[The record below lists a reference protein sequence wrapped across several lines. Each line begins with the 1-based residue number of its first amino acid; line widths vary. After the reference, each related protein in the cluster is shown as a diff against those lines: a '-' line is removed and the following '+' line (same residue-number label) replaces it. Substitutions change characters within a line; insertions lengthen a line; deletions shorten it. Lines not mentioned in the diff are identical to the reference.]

1 MALLL
6 ALGYGLFRAPAE
18 WRVPLRL
25 LLPVAVGA
33 LALAAGRVIAPI
45 GALLAVAFL
54 VPGLVRAIETAALAM
69 IIQNVIVAVLCLL
82 AGWLQ
87 PIVAALPQ
95 LQRRIERNLGYG
107 WNERLNE
114 PPPNLATDF
123 QARRLEELAV
133 LSEIAH
139 AIGGSLDLR
148 TTLETLLTSTRR
160 LIDFDMA
167 EVTLWEPARQQLVS
181 HGALDAE
188 AYYAEV
194 SEAYRMGEGYSGW
207 LAQHREPL
215 LIEEIAQRQDVRPKL
230 DRPDLPYRSYLGI
243 PLERKGEFVGT
254 LELMSCQL
262 ASFSPRDLEVLGTI
276 GRQAA
281 VAIDNARLYEET
293 QRRAANL
300 KSLAKVSATI
310 TSTLD
315 LEEALDAIA
324 SSVLE
329 AIGCQLSAIFVLDEE
344 DGLLHLAATRGLS
357 RAYVEKSS
365 TLTIER
371 GGRAHAVATGE
382 PLIVEY
388 VAADPALR
396 PLSPLAEEEGFQ
408 AFADLPL
415 RAGDRVIGMLSTIFD
430 HPHYFDKLER
440 DFLSSLADQAAV
452 AIDNAR
458 LYTRVDREL
467 QRRAVALSGLQ
478 RVGRE
483 LSVTFEQD
491 HVLRLVMEETT
502 RLSGATRAAI
512 LLKEPGRDHWQVGLC
527 GGYLEEDQAA
537 LRRHL
542 ASPAFGAG
550 PMGEVARTGQSLCA
564 DISEE
569 EYALAGLVHPRS
581 ALLTPIWYGDAPAG
595 IIMLESE
602 APDAF
607 DEETL
612 GFVEGLAA
620 QAAIAIGNSRRYQEE
635 LARSQLLS
643 RQAEQLSQILKV
655 SQAVRSDQPLEDT
668 LDEIAHAVQSS
679 VGFDLVLISILEG
692 DPPMRHRVAAAG
704 IPVKEF
710 ARLRETP
717 EPWQTMQSVI
727 LQEKYRISQS
737 YYVPAEKQADWRG
750 TLDVYESVREQEVS
764 REPGQWHAQDILIV
778 PLVGTGG
785 EIRGTLSVD
794 QPMDGQVPDRATIE
808 RLEVFAGQAAVA
820 VENARLL
827 EALERRIDLLTFFN
841 ELNRS
846 VTAKRDLIEVLQVV
860 VEATARI
867 VQCDGS
873 ILFMLDEARGRY
885 MPEAA
890 FGHDLEALQENSFP
904 SDKGLIGRVSDSGM
918 PLTVTSDEMNR
929 EGSDCFHQGAAIL
942 VPLDIG
948 GQVVGV
954 LVADRKAEQAFVP
967 ADVATLIALADQ
979 VALAV
984 QSARLFDETVERSR
998 ELSTLLEA
1006 SSAISSTLDL
1016 RWVLQSL
1023 GDRLLTTAG
1032 AVRCHLSRWD
1042 REEDEVAVIWEVG
1055 EMSEDHS
1062 RVDTVYSADERP
1074 QAMTEVLLIQDPLAL
1089 DADELWGDRD
1099 MRELE
1104 AETGAVLM
1112 LPMVARGRTVGLVE
1126 LEQLSD
1132 GAGFTSDEVRL
1143 SQALANQAAVAIENA
1158 QLFEETRR
1166 FSEELEQRVE
1176 ERTHELARA
1185 LDELTVERDRVETLY
1200 EVAAELSS
1208 SLDLEQV
1215 LARTLEMLGDAT
1227 GATRGTV
1234 LLVDQDTNQLFCRAR
1249 IGDDAPI
1256 PPGGVATSLPRGQG
1270 LGWWV
1275 IDHGEPAIVED
1286 VRDDPRWFPEGS
1298 DGHAENRRSCLA
1310 VPLGAGGQMQ
1320 GALLLYHRIVDFFTP
1335 DHLRLVEAAGSQISN
1350 AISNANLY
1358 NLIREQANQVG
1369 AMLKQQ
1375 RVEAAKSQAIL
1386 EGVADGVMVSDDEGR
1401 VILFNAAAE
1410 HVLEIPREQVLG
1422 RSTKEML
1429 GLYGSQGRS
1438 WLAAIDEWAANPRGH
1453 APGDFTAEELT
1464 VGDRIVSVHVSPV
1477 IMGAE
1482 YLGTVSVFRDV
1493 TAEVEADRAKSEFV
1507 STVSHELRTPM
1518 TSIKGYADLLLM
1530 GAVGELA
1537 DQQEHFVTIIR
1548 NNADRLTAL
1557 VNDLLDISRIETG
1570 RVELNL
1576 RAVSMSEVVKSVMA
1590 TLEAR
1595 AQERDLELRVDI
1607 PEDLPAVWGDSD
1619 RITQILTNLV
1629 GNAIQYTP
1637 SGGSICTSARVNQRM
1652 LEVAVADT
1660 GIGISEENLEKVF
1673 DRFFRADNPFVQET
1687 SGTGLGLAITT
1698 SLVRMHGGDI
1708 WVESEVGEGSTFSF
1722 TLPLARTMAEVAAE
1736 SDVSLSVL
1744 VVEDDADVADLIRLH
1759 LESQGYQVVIAGR
1772 GDEALRLANEMQPD
1786 LITLDIRLPDAD
1798 GFDVLRELSENPATK
1813 DIPVVI
1819 VSVVASFEE
1828 SLRLGAVGYVGKPID
1843 DQALLETVQ
1852 RVLDQKGLILVVEDD
1867 QDNQVLIRNA
1877 LKQEGFNVRTTR
1889 RGRRVLRMARES
1901 RPALILLDMQL
1912 EDMDGYQVLRNLK
1925 ADADTQDIPIVV
1937 ITGSLSQEQLRDDVL
1952 ALGAARFLTKPFAVE
1967 ELIHE
1972 ITAVLVHPEL
1982 QGELSR

>member
-18 WRVPLRL
+18 WQVPMRL
-25 LLPVAVGA
+25 LLPVAVGLLPFVA
-33 LALAAGRVIAPI
+33 DRVIVWGA
-45 GALLAVAFL
+45 ALLAVAFL
-54 VPGLVRAIETAALAM
+54 APGLVRAIDASAPAEVVQIVIIAL
-69 IIQNVIVAVLCLL
+69 LCLL
-82 AGWLQ
+82 AGWLR
-87 PIVAALPQ
+87 PLVAALPR
-95 LQRRIERNLGYG
+95 LWARFERRLGGG
-107 WNERLNE
+107 WDET
-114 PPPNLATDF
+114 LAGLSLSTDF

-133 LSEIAH
+133 VSEIAH

-167 EVTLWEPARQQLVS
+167 ELTLWEPARQQLVS
-181 HGALDAE
+181 HGALDTE

-194 SEAYRMGEGYSGW
+194 GEIYRLGEGYSGW
-207 LAQHREPL
+207 LAEHREPL
-215 LIEEIAQRQDVRPKL
+215 LIEEIARRQDVRPKL
-230 DRPDLPYRSYLGI
+230 DRPDLPFRSYLGI
-243 PLERKGEFVGT
+243 PLESKGEFIGT
-254 LELMSCQL
+254 LELMSRQY
-262 ASFSPRDLEVLGTI
+262 ASFSPRDLELLETI

-293 QRRAANL
+293 QHRAANL
-300 KSLAKVSATI
+300 NSLAQVSATI

-315 LEEALDAIA
+315 LDEALDAIA
-324 SSVLE
+324 GSVLE
-329 AIGCQLSAIFVLDEE
+329 ATGCQLSAIFVLDEE

-357 RAYVEKSS
+357 KAYVERSR
-365 TLTIER
+365 TLAIER

-382 PLIVEY
+382 PVIVEHI
-388 VAADPALR
+388 AADPELR
-396 PLSPLAEEEGFQ
+396 PLAPLAEEEGFQ

-415 RAGDRVIGMLSTIFD
+415 RAGDRVIGMLSALFA
-430 HPHYFDKLER
+430 HPHYFDEQER
-440 DFLSSLADQAAV
+440 DFLGSLADQAAV

-491 HVLRLVMEETT
+491 HVLRLVMEEAT
-502 RLSGATRAAI
+502 RLSDATRAAI
-512 LLKEPGRDHWQVGLC
+512 LLKDPDRDRWAVGLC
-527 GGYLEEDQAA
+527 VGYLEEDQAT
-537 LRRHL
+537 LRRYL
-542 ASPAFGAG
+542 ASPAFAEG
-550 PMGEVARTGQSLCA
+550 PIGEVVRTGRSLYA
-564 DISEE
+564 DVSEE
-569 EYALAGLVHPRS
+569 EYTLGGLVHPRS
-581 ALLTPIWYGDAPAG
+581 ALLVPIWYGDAPAG
-595 IIMLESE
+595 LIMLESE
-602 APDAF
+602 EPRAF

-612 GFVEGLAA
+612 SFVEGLAA

-635 LARSQLLS
+635 LARSQLLG
-643 RQAEQLSQILKV
+643 RQAEQLNQILKV
-655 SQAVRSDQPLEDT
+655 SQAVRSDQPLEDI

-704 IPVKEF
+704 IPVKDF
-710 ARLRETP
+710 AQLKESP
-717 EPWQTMQSVI
+717 EPWETMRSTVF
-727 LQEKYRISQS
+727 QEEYRISQS
-737 YYVPAEKQADWRG
+737 YYVPAEQQAHLRG
-750 TLDVYESVREQEVS
+750 TLDVYESDDAHEAVRQ
-764 REPGQWHAQDILIV
+764 PGEWHARDILIV
-778 PLVGTGG
+778 PLIGTGG
-785 EIRGTLSVD
+785 EVRGTLSVD
-794 QPMDGQVPDRATIE
+794 QPRDGQVPDRATIE

-846 VTAKRDLIEVLQVV
+846 VTAKRDLGEVLQVV

-873 ILFMLDEARGRY
+873 VLFMLDEKRGRY
-885 MPEAA
+885 VPEAA
-890 FGHDLEALQENSFP
+890 FGHDLAQLQENTFP
-904 SDKGLIGRVSDSGM
+904 AGEGLVGRVSDSGM
-918 PLTVTSDEMNR
+918 PLTLTHDEM
-929 EGSDCFHQGAAIL
+929 EGPDSGCFHQGAAIL

-954 LVADRKAEQAFVP
+954 LAADRQAEQAFSP

-984 QSARLFDETVERSR
+984 QSARLLDETMERSK

-1016 RWVLQSL
+1016 RWVLQAL

-1042 REEDEVAVIWEVG
+1042 REEDEVTVIWEVG
-1055 EMSEDHS
+1055 EMSEEHS
-1062 RVDTVYSADERP
+1062 RAGTVYSADERP

-1089 DADELWGDRD
+1089 DAEALWGDLET
-1099 MRELE
+1099 RELE

-1132 GAGFTSDEVRL
+1132 GRGFTSDEVRL

-1166 FSEELEQRVE
+1166 FSRDLEQRVE
-1176 ERTHELARA
+1176 ERTHELART

-1215 LARTLEMLGDAT
+1215 LTRTLEMLGDAI
-1227 GATRGTV
+1227 GATRGTI
-1234 LLVDQDTNQLFCRAR
+1234 LLIDQDTNQLFTRAR
-1249 IGDDAPI
+1249 IGADGPI
-1256 PPGGVATSLPRGQG
+1256 PPGGLATSLPRGKG

-1275 IDHGEPAIVED
+1275 IDHGESAIVED
-1286 VRDDPRWFPEGS
+1286 VRDDSRWFPVGS
-1298 DGHAENRRSCLA
+1298 DGHGENRRSCLA
-1310 VPLGAGGQMQ
+1310 VPLGTGGQMQ
-1320 GALLLYHRIVDFFTP
+1320 GALLLYHRIVDYFTP
-1335 DHLRLVEAAGSQISN
+1335 DHLRMVEAAGSQISN

-1386 EGVADGVMVSDDEGR
+1386 EGVADGVMVSDDEGQ

-1422 RSTKEML
+1422 RSTREML
-1429 GLYGSQGRS
+1429 GLYGSEGRS
-1438 WLAAIDEWAANPRGH
+1438 WLAAIDDWAANPSGH

-1477 IMGAE
+1477 IMGTE

-1576 RAVSMSEVVKSVMA
+1576 RAVSMSEVVKSVMT

-1595 AQERDLELRVDI
+1595 AQERDLELRMDV

-1619 RITQILTNLV
+1619 RIMQVLTNLV

-1637 SGGSICTSARVNQRM
+1637 PGGSITTSARIKQRM
-1652 LEVAVADT
+1652 LEVSVADT
-1660 GIGISEENLEKVF
+1660 GIGISQENLEKIF
-1673 DRFFRADNPFVQET
+1673 DRFFRADDPFVQET

-1698 SLVRMHGGDI
+1698 SLVHMHGGDI
-1708 WVESEVGEGSTFSF
+1708 WVDSEVGEGSTFSF
-1722 TLPLARTMAEVAAE
+1722 TLPLARTMAEISAE
-1736 SDVSLSVL
+1736 SDISFTVL

-1759 LESQGYQVVIAGR
+1759 LESQGYQVVVANR
-1772 GDEALRLANEMQPD
+1772 GEEALRLAEEIGPD

-1798 GFDVLRELSENPATK
+1798 GFEVMRQLSEHPVTA
-1813 DIPVVI
+1813 DIPIVI
-1819 VSVVASFEE
+1819 VSVVASAEE

-1843 DQALLETVQ
+1843 DRALRETVQ
-1852 RVLDQKGLILVVEDD
+1852 QVLDQKGLVLVVEDD
-1867 QDNQVLIRNA
+1867 LDNLVLIRDA

-1889 RGRRVLRMARES
+1889 RGRRALRLARES
-1901 RPALILLDMQL
+1901 DPALILLDMKL

-1925 ADADTQDIPIVV
+1925 ADPETQEIPIVV